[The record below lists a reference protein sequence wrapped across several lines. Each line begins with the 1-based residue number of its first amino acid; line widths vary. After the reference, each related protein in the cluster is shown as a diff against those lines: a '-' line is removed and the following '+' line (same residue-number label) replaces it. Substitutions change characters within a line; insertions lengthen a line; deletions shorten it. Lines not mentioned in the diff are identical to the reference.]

1 MDKQK
6 KSESKRKPKKL
17 TKLFRDNPEKVLSA
31 VEYFKDFLTTYH
43 FKQELSTFI
52 TSFIP
57 DFDNIYILGTL
68 NNTFKQNCSELQDR
82 VRIAENIS
90 DSIEKDNIGES
101 NIVEVIDGRLKGKF
115 VSPNF
120 INFSTRILFKA
131 EVSLLSKGLK
141 FIHTPKSVNKALIKE
156 ELECFGRKLRLL
168 WHFRNEESIT
178 ISNPFKK
185 KSTFNPKGKDAA
197 IELYLSRL
205 EEEIMAIDTK
215 LSYSNFTKEE
225 RLALNSLR
233 DDTSII
239 IKEADKGS
247 GVVVWD
253 REDYLKEAEK
263 QLGDKETY
271 EELSSDPA
279 SPLISIVKGCFSRVK
294 NIGDIPNETLEYFFI
309 NKPKLGRFYLLP
321 KIHKRLHNV
330 PGRHVISNSGFC
342 TENISAFLEYHLKLL
357 SQKVESFIKDTND
370 FLKKLNELRDLPDDL
385 FSVLLM

>member
-1 MDKQK
+1 M
-6 KSESKRKPKKL
+6 
-17 TKLFRDNPEKVLSA
+17 
-31 VEYFKDFLTTYH
+31 
-43 FKQELSTFI
+43 
-52 TSFIP
+52 
-57 DFDNIYILGTL
+57 
-68 NNTFKQNCSELQDR
+68 
-82 VRIAENIS
+82 
-90 DSIEKDNIGES
+90 
-101 NIVEVIDGRLKGKF
+101 
-115 VSPNF
+115 
-120 INFSTRILFKA
+120 
-131 EVSLLSKGLK
+131 LSKGLK
-141 FIHTPKSVNKALIKE
+141 FIPTPTSVNKALIKE

-215 LSYSNFTKEE
+215 LSYSNLTKEE

-253 REDYLKEAEK
+253 RKDYLKEAEK

-271 EELSSDPA
+271 EELSSDPV
-279 SPLISIVKGCFSRVK
+279 SPLISIVKGCLSRVK
-294 NIGDIPNETLEYFFI
+294 KRGDIPNETLEYFFI

-321 KIHKRLHNV
+321 KIHKRLSQV
-330 PGRHVISNSGFC
+330 DML
-342 TENISAFLEYHLKLL
+342 FLI
-357 SQKVESFIKDTND
+357 VD
-370 FLKKLNELRDLPDDL
+370 FLRRTFQL
-385 FSVLLM
+385 F